1 MRRLTWGE
9 RAGVSGLT
17 VVLAGLASCSRELR
31 PGATAGERRAVAPP
45 AAPAPTPVWEE
56 HRALWRLTKQWARL
70 HGPERGEELRGLY
83 ATSFRGLD
91 VRERGFTGV
100 FDLARWHSTFLSE
113 GDALWVSSITIQTW
127 QDPGSTLPRD
137 HARIRVWAGID
148 SDGWESSRSEGLH
161 RLALEKQAGVWR
173 ITGEQLEQ
181 PTAYREPVPPVTARE
196 LSVGLLRGRDG
207 KDGEDDDR
215 LTQVTLG
222 STEGTRVINLELD
235 VSECKPGP
243 TSSADELFVLV
254 CGDEP
259 LHRVW
264 LRRDP
269 GGLVLER
276 GGIFCDKCNPR
287 RIQRGETPWSRRR
300 ELIVALPPEARVNA
314 GMLQ

>member
-1 MRRLTWGE
+1 MRRLTWGG
-9 RAGVSGLT
+9 RAGVSVLT
-17 VVLAGLASCSRELR
+17 VALATLASCSREMR
-31 PGATAGERRAVAPP
+31 QGAAGGERRAVTPP
-45 AAPAPTPVWEE
+45 AAPAPTPVWQD
-56 HRALWRLTKQWARL
+56 HRALWLLTQQWARL
-70 HGPERGEELRGLY
+70 HGPEGGGQLRELY

-91 VRERGFTGV
+91 VRERGFTGL
-100 FDLARWHSTFLSE
+100 FDLARWHSTFLIE
-113 GDALWVSSITIQTW
+113 GDALWVSSIEIQTW

-137 HARIRVWAGID
+137 QARIRLWAGID

-173 ITGEQLEQ
+173 ITGEQIEQ
-181 PTAYREPVPPVTARE
+181 PTAHREPPAPVTARE
-196 LSVGLLRGRDG
+196 LSVGLLRGRD
-207 KDGEDDDR
+207 DRDDDR

-222 STEGTRVINLELD
+222 SSEGTQVINLELD
-235 VSECKPGP
+235 VSYCKPGT

-287 RIQRGETPWSRRR
+287 RKNVSPWSRRK
-300 ELIVALPPEARVNA
+300 ELIVALPATTRVNP